1 MRPVRDMSGGC
12 SASDGLQAVQGIPA
26 PPHWQAS
33 ARSEKKP
40 HGGSGCA
47 SHTQPVSSQTGHL
60 AVAVIAWSAGRRRA
74 AVLGVWAPARS
85 LDLPPEQLTEWIE
98 LLVKILRAIVSKIE
112 GEGRRGSAAEW
123 RANRRPSFRPDR
135 RAPRGRDCIVSGRCR
150 R

>member
-1 MRPVRDMSGGC
+1 MSGGC

-33 ARSEKKP
+33 ARSEKKH

-98 LLVKILRAIVSKIE
+98 LLVKN
-112 GEGRRGSAAEW
+112 SAG
-123 RANRRPSFRPDR
+123 DR
-135 RAPRGRDCIVSGRCR
+135 VQNRGRKVVAAAPPNGVPIDARHSGRIAVLR
-150 R
+150 GGKIA